1 MSDTY
6 EDSNIIRYATRDD
19 LCFNGTWWRIYKRE
33 LLYIINYYDKT
44 NWNYSMVTILS
55 GNQYHYVYYAPIF
68 FRKNVYLKYINE
80 RLFQTFEMKNAFP
93 DCINTLKYIILLN
106 VRGVFFI
113 LWYNLD
119 IRKQFTYVVI
129 QIIDRMLRIY
139 HKISFKV
146 DLLFSLH

>member
-19 LCFNGTWWRIYKRE
+19 LCFSGTGWRIYKCE

-44 NWNYSMVTILS
+44 NWNYSMVTILL
-55 GNQYHYVYYAPIF
+55 GKQYHYAYFAPIL
-68 FRKNVYLKYINE
+68 FRKSVYLIYINE

-93 DCINTLKYIILLN
+93 DSINTLKYIILLN

-113 LWYNLD
+113 L
-119 IRKQFTYVVI
+119 
-129 QIIDRMLRIY
+129 
-139 HKISFKV
+139 
-146 DLLFSLH
+146 